1 MARHYLD
8 QNEKKQ
14 KTTNSHCSNWPC
26 NLCQIIVYSLGYT
39 KRYVGATANSCPFDL
54 KEHL

>member
-26 NLCQIIVYSLGYT
+26 NLCQIIVYSLGCT
-39 KRYVGATANSCPFDL
+39 KRYVEATANSCPFDL